1 MECVSELHKTQ
12 EQLHTVELERDDVKQ
27 SMDKMVVLVAEEQG
41 KNTALQVT
49 LTFSCD
55 LPPKYTVHVIGNG
68 D

>member
-12 EQLHTVELERDDVKQ
+12 EQLHTVELERDDAKQ

-49 LTFSCD
+49 LIFSCD
-55 LPPKYTVHVIGNG
+55 LPPKYTVDVIGNG

>member
-1 MECVSELHKTQ
+1 MKCVSKLHKTQ
-12 EQLHTVELERDDVKQ
+12 EQLHTIELERDDVKQ

-55 LPPKYTVHVIGNG
+55 LPPKYIVDVIGNVG
-68 D
+68 